1 MNKQHTHTHTH
12 FADLSEVIKYSWLP
26 YVDLIDLLMAIEILI
41 IIILIISHRFLD
53 GLVRPHAS

>member
-1 MNKQHTHTHTH
+1 MNKQHTHTH

-41 IIILIISHRFLD
+41 IILIISHRFLD